1 MKKIVGIYQNKH
13 MHWVGD
19 GFPVYNLFSYDRLG
33 QSISPFLLLDYAAPY
48 GFAPTTEHHGELLTR
63 INQLFI

>member
-1 MKKIVGIYQNKH
+1 MKKIIGIYENKY

-33 QSISPFLLLDYAAPY
+33 QSISLFLLLDYAAPY
-48 GFAPTTEHHGELLTR
+48 RFAPTTEQHGELLTR

>member
-1 MKKIVGIYQNKH
+1 MKKIVGIYENKY

-48 GFAPTTEHHGELLTR
+48 GFAPTTEHH
-63 INQLFI
+63 

>member
-1 MKKIVGIYQNKH
+1 

-33 QSISPFLLLDYAAPY
+33 QTLSPFLLLEY
-48 GFAPTTEHHGELLTR
+48 R
-63 INQLFI
+63 ITSQDQSGGPSGLMPSDVP